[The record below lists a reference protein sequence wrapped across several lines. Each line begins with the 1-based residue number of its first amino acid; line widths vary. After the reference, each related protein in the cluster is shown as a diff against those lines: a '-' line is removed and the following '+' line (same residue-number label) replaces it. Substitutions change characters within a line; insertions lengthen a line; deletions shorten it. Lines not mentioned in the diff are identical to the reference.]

1 MKRIELTE
9 KILDIKRDKD
19 LSWKYIAEE
28 IGGYTQVFITCAL
41 LGNMP
46 LPSVQAKKA
55 GKLFDLSDS
64 EVKLLSEVPMR
75 AVGTQMPPQDPT
87 LYRLYEAILVFG
99 PALKETLH
107 EEFGDG
113 IMSAIDF
120 DLAMERQVHEKGD
133 RVKITM
139 NGKFLPYKYHS
150 VSDDV
155 QQLGT
160 KTV

>member
-1 MKRIELTE
+1 MQRAELTE

-19 LSWKYIAEE
+19 LSWKQIAEE

-41 LGNMP
+41 IGNMP
-46 LPSVQAKKA
+46 LPPEQAKKA
-55 GKLFDLSDS
+55 GALFGLTES
-64 EVKLLSEVPMR
+64 EVKMLSEVPMR
-75 AVGTQMPPQDPT
+75 ALETQMPPQDPT
-87 LYRLYEAILVFG
+87 LYRFYEAMLVFG

-120 DLAMERQVHEKGD
+120 DLGVERQEDAKGD
-133 RVKITM
+133 RMRITM
-139 NGKFLPYKYHS
+139 SGKFLPYKYHS
-150 VSDDV
+150 LSDDV

-160 KTV
+160 KPA